1 MNMTKSLIRVMPE
14 KELIPFIG
22 REVNVYGTSIA
33 LFRLSD
39 GTIKAVGSRCPHT
52 NGPLAE
58 GIVSGE
64 FVYCPLQNWKVSL
77 TTGKVQA
84 PDEGEVPTYETV
96 IENGNIFV
104 SI

>member
-1 MNMTKSLIRVMPE
+1 MPE
-14 KELIPFIG
+14 NELLPLIGKEI
-22 REVNVYGTSIA
+22 NVYGTSIA

-39 GTIKAVGSRCPHT
+39 GKIKAVGSRCPHT

-77 TTGKVQA
+77 TTGMVQA
-84 PDEGEVPTYETV
+84 PDEGVVPTYETL